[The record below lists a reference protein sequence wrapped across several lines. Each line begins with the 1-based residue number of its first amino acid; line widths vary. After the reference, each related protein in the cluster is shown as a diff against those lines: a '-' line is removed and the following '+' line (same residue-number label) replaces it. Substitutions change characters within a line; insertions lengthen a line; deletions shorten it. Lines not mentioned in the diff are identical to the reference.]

1 MKSLFTRQIAVIT
14 EVLTFLSIMS
24 GIISWMP
31 LLRTSDNILMT
42 SFWLYELFSLFEL
55 LFVLLFLDN
64 LEIKLGSELNIPNK
78 LFI

>member
-1 MKSLFTRQIAVIT
+1 MKSLFTRQIAVT
-14 EVLTFLSIMS
+14 TAVLTFLSIMS

-31 LLRTSDNILMT
+31 LLRTSDNILIT

-55 LFVLLFLDN
+55 LFVLFFLDN